1 MYGTRII
8 SVLLVSK
15 CNAVVDNER
24 AQSDSA
30 YEPAMLESMRF
41 NSSRSRCDPFPFHSI
56 SFASYRPMVCSIRA
70 LEKSLGVLAGRQGLQ
85 SEIVQDLSERLFGR
99 NHIQSRF
106 FEVIVD
112 DVLAPVGIR
121 FSPGTGV
128 GHHGRVV
135 GLLPVVFYCF
145 QIIGLIE
152 FFLDER
158 RRPHHQLVRLVQR
171 IFRRLVSH
179 VNLNVQGC
187 LFALVPSVGADDLL
201 QGLVRRVLADLG
213 DVVPVLK
220 HVLDSG
226 VPLAESFQFGS
237 RGKARGIRSQRT
249 TRHQV
254 RCQGRSRDG
263 CCVLEEPASALLTL
277 AREWIAADTLCLQL

>member
-1 MYGTRII
+1 MYGTRNI
-8 SVLLVSK
+8 SVLLVVVSK

-24 AQSDSA
+24 AQSDST

-41 NSSRSRCDPFPFHSI
+41 NSSRSRCDPFPFHFFRI
-56 SFASYRPMVCSIRA
+56 VPTHGVLHP

-99 NHIQSRF
+99 NHVQSRF

-121 FSPGTGV
+121 LSPGTGV

-201 QGLVRRVLADLG
+201 QGLVRGVLADLG

-237 RGKARGIRSQRT
+237 RGKACGNRSQRT